1 MTHLWQNYTQWRQIE
16 SVSSEIRNKARMPTS
31 LVFLNIVLKVLA
43 SVIRQ
48 VDLDKIQIRN
58 EENVII

>member
-48 VDLDKIQIRN
+48 VELGKIQIRN